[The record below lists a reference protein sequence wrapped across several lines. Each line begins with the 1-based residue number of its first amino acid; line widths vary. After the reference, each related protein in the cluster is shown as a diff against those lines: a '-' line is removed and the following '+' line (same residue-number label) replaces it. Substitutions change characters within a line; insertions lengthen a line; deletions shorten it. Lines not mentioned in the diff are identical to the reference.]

1 MEERASYG
9 IESLLGD
16 LGGNMGLFLG
26 CSILTL
32 FEFGDLLWKI
42 LKFKEDRVQ
51 KIDSA
56 GREKSETE

>member
-1 MEERASYG
+1 
-9 IESLLGD
+9 
-16 LGGNMGLFLG
+16 MGLFLG

-42 LKFKEDRVQ
+42 LKFKEKRVR

-56 GREKSETE
+56 VREKSETE

>member
-1 MEERASYG
+1 
-9 IESLLGD
+9 
-16 LGGNMGLFLG
+16 MGLFLG

-42 LKFKEDRVQ
+42 LKFKENRV
-51 KIDSA
+51 KKVDSA

>member
-1 MEERASYG
+1 
-9 IESLLGD
+9 
-16 LGGNMGLFLG
+16 MGLFLG